1 MKDIRLPVINFIG
14 LEDKDR
20 FERMNK
26 FDAWLR
32 DVIGNPTAM
41 TIKEIVQAVYRLLE
55 VEERTGQS

>member
-1 MKDIRLPVINFIG
+1 
-14 LEDKDR
+14 
-20 FERMNK
+20 MNK